1 MQQKKLY
8 TPFKVLSM
16 IVLVAMVGAILYAF
30 SISLMYW
37 NGIGV

>member
-1 MQQKKLY
+1 MQQEKLVG
-8 TPFKVLSM
+8 PIKIIGSVVL
-16 IVLVAMVGAILYAF
+16 LAMAAAILYAF

>member
-8 TPFKVLSM
+8 TPVKVLGM
-16 IVLVAMVGAILYAF
+16 IVLAAMASAILYAF